1 MRQPSA
7 KAAAV
12 LAGAKASAL
21 TDVTGFGLAGHLI
34 EMADAGN
41 VSFSLDLSALP
52 LISGAEAQVT
62 AGVESTM
69 APANAAFAERISG
82 PVDDSARARLLF
94 DPQTSGGLAATV
106 PAEAAADIIE
116 RLKAAGYADAAVIG
130 EVRAAS
136 GRDET
141 LTLG

>member
-1 MRQPSA
+1 MS
-7 KAAAV
+7 
-12 LAGAKASAL
+12 
-21 TDVTGFGLAGHLI
+21 
-34 EMADAGN
+34 EMAYAKQFERP
-41 VSFSLDLSALP
+41 V
-52 LISGAEAQVT
+52 I

-82 PVDDSARARLLF
+82 PVDSARARLLF

-116 RLKAAGYADAAVIG
+116 RLKAAGYADAAVVG

-136 GRDET
+136 ARDEA

>member
-1 MRQPSA
+1 MRQSSA

-12 LAGAKASAL
+12 LAGAKASAF

-41 VSFSLDLSALP
+41 VSFSLDLSTLP
-52 LISGAEAQVT
+52 LISGAEALVT

-82 PVDDSARARLLF
+82 PVDDSAAHGYYLIRRRQAGLL
-94 DPQTSGGLAATV
+94 PLYQQRMLRISLNASKLLAMQTL
-106 PAEAAADIIE
+106 
-116 RLKAAGYADAAVIG
+116 R
-130 EVRAAS
+130 
-136 GRDET
+136 
-141 LTLG
+141 